1 MTKSTTHTPQQVIEA
16 IVGTGG
22 IKSTI
27 ARRLDVSRWTVDN
40 YLKRWKSVQEA
51 YDEEREKIVDMAE
64 TKLLEKIK
72 SGDYPAIRFF
82 LMTQAKER
90 GYVERQEVAHTVEQ
104 ELMNLLKGNQLTT
117 KDRAALAALFPDMSL
132 PREGIEA

>member
-16 IVGTGG
+16 IGGTGG

-90 GYVERQEVAHTVEQ
+90 GYVERQEHTGADGDVIRV
-104 ELMNLLKGNQLTT
+104 KLTN
-117 KDRAALAALFPDMSL
+117 DD
-132 PREGIEA
+132 

>member
-1 MTKSTTHTPQQVIEA
+1 MTQTTKHSPQQIIKA
-16 IVGTGG
+16 ISGTGG

-27 ARRLDVSRWTVDN
+27 AKRLGVTRWTVDN

-90 GYVERQEVAHTVEQ
+90 GYVERQEHTGADGDVIRV
-104 ELMNLLKGNQLTT
+104 KLTN
-117 KDRAALAALFPDMSL
+117 DD
-132 PREGIEA
+132 